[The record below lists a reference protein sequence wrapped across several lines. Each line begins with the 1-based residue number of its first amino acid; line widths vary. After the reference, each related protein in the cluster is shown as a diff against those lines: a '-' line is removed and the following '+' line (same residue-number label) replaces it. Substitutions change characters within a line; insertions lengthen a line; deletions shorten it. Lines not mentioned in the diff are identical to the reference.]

1 MSSAKITFIFVAALT
16 AAWLPANSSS
26 AATAE
31 QMMQLR
37 EHINKGNTYLAHN
50 QFDKALDEYDK
61 CLMIDPGNSAAKEN
75 IILAHN
81 NCGMMFYYQKRYA
94 DAKAEWDEALKLNPY
109 DRNIKRNLGI
119 LKSTLE
125 RLDQQNAA
133 KKPAA
138 KENPDNA
145 AANNDGATASGA
157 VIINGAPKAAPQEQP
172 SASGAV
178 ILNGGGKHSEG
189 SADAQG
195 SAATAP
201 SAPSGTYE
209 EIPTYNGGSIRIM
222 SGPQNADTEP
232 SSSSAAVIISPK
244 PTAPPAAVII
254 SPTTASPP
262 TYVTPTPAV
271 SAPTTVSTP
280 TAVYNRADV
289 APAGGTIEEKL
300 NQIEMKVYGRTQADV
315 PVFKRLEKLEMD
327 TGGAVK
333 SGSVQQRVETLRR
346 AYGI

>member
-1 MSSAKITFIFVAALT
+1 MSSAKITFILVAALT

-31 QMMQLR
+31 QMMELR

-119 LKSTLE
+119 LKTTLE

-138 KENPDNA
+138 KETPDNA

-157 VIINGAPKAAPQEQP
+157 VIMNGAPKAAPQEQP
-172 SASGAV
+172 PTSGAV
-178 ILNGGGKHSEG
+178 ILSGGGKHSEG

-201 SAPSGTYE
+201 A
-209 EIPTYNGGSIRIM
+209 
-222 SGPQNADTEP
+222 
-232 SSSSAAVIISPK
+232 
-244 PTAPPAAVII
+244 
-254 SPTTASPP
+254 
-262 TYVTPTPAV
+262 
-271 SAPTTVSTP
+271 
-280 TAVYNRADV
+280 
-289 APAGGTIEEKL
+289 L
-300 NQIEMKVYGRTQADV
+300 
-315 PVFKRLEKLEMD
+315 PVEHM
-327 TGGAVK
+327 
-333 SGSVQQRVETLRR
+333 
-346 AYGI
+346 